1 MMLSTGF
8 LWILLACALYG
19 ALHSLLA
26 APAAKRLAKRLV
38 GEAAYQRGYRL
49 FYNLVGGLT
58 LLPVLALARL
68 TPDATLYII
77 PVPWVYATGLLQV
90 LAGLGLVIGVL
101 QTGAFAFIGLSQAI
115 GTPSSDQL
123 VTGGLYRWVRHP
135 LYAFG
140 LALLWLTPLMTWNL
154 LALALGLTGYILVG
168 IQFEERKLAA
178 EFGAQYSEY
187 ARRTPMLVPGL
198 KRGQQSEY

>member
-1 MMLSTGF
+1 MMLTTGF

-19 ALHSLLA
+19 AFHSLLA
-26 APAAKRLAKRLV
+26 STAAKRFAKRIA
-38 GEAAYQRGYRL
+38 GAAAYQRGYRL

-68 TPDATLYII
+68 TPDQALYTI
-77 PVPWVYATGLLQV
+77 PAPWVYATGLLQA

-101 QTGAFAFIGLSQAI
+101 QTGAFAFLGLAQAV
-115 GTPSSDQL
+115 GTPSSGQL

-140 LALLWLTPLMTWNL
+140 LVLLWLTPLMTWNL
-154 LALALGLTGYILVG
+154 LAFAIGLTVYILIG
-168 IQFEERKLAA
+168 IQLEERKLTA

-198 KRGQQSEY
+198 KHGPS